1 MPQDI
6 KILLADD
13 HKIMREGLRTLIENQ
28 PGMKVTAEAGNGQE
42 AVQMA
47 IKLQPD
53 VVVMDINMPGLNGIE
68 ATRQI
73 VAKAPA
79 VKVIALSMY
88 SEKRFIVEMLK
99 AGASGYLL
107 KECAVE
113 ELITALRSVS
123 RKALYLSQRLAG
135 DIVRDYINL
144 VSADEFLTSPVLTPR
159 EREVLQLI
167 AEGKST
173 KEIAHS
179 LNVSVKTIETHRRQ
193 IMDKL
198 GITSVAALTKYAIKE
213 GLTFL

>member
-28 PGMKVTAEAGNGQE
+28 AGMKVIAEAGSGQE

-53 VVVMDINMPGLNGIE
+53 IVVMDINMPILNGIE

-73 VAKAPA
+73 ITTAPA
-79 VKVIALSMY
+79 VRVICLSMY
-88 SEKRFIVEMLK
+88 SEKKFIVEMLK

-113 ELITALRSVS
+113 ELIIAINSVS
-123 RKALYLSQRLAG
+123 QHTTYLSPGLVE
-135 DIVRDYINL
+135 DLLKDYVKIV
-144 VSADEFLTSPVLTPR
+144 SEDEFMSSPALTAR
-159 EREVLQLI
+159 EREVLHLI
-167 AEGKST
+167 AEGSST
-173 KEIAHS
+173 KDIALS

-198 GITSVAALTKYAIKE
+198 GLNSVAALTKYAIRE
-213 GLTFL
+213 GLSFL

>member
-1 MPQDI
+1 MPHAI

-13 HKIMREGLRTLIENQ
+13 HKIMRDGLRTLIEGQ
-28 PGMKVTAEAGNGQE
+28 PGMKVIAEAGNGQE
-42 AVQMA
+42 AVQKA
-47 IKLQPD
+47 IILQPD
-53 VVVMDINMPGLNGIE
+53 IVVMDINMPGLNGIE

-73 VAKAPA
+73 VAKTPE

-88 SEKRFIVEMLK
+88 SEKKFIVEMLK

-107 KECAVE
+107 KECAAE
-113 ELITALRSVS
+113 ELITAIRSV
-123 RKALYLSQRLAG
+123 KQKTLYLSPGLAG
-135 DIVRDYINL
+135 DLAMDYIAL
-144 VSADEFLTSPVLTPR
+144 VSSDKLMQASLLTPR

-167 AEGKST
+167 AEGNST

-198 GITSVAALTKYAIKE
+198 GITSVAALTKYALKE

>member
-1 MPQDI
+1 MSHNI

-13 HKIMREGLRTLIENQ
+13 HKIMRDGLRTLIEGQ
-28 PGMKVTAEAGNGQE
+28 PGMKVIDEAGNGQE

-53 VVVMDINMPGLNGIE
+53 IVVMDINMPGLNGIE

-73 VAKAPA
+73 VTKAPE

-88 SEKRFIVEMLK
+88 SEKKFVVEMLK

-107 KECAVE
+107 KECAAE
-113 ELITALRSVS
+113 ELITAMRSVS
-123 RKALYLSQRLAG
+123 RHTTYLSPGLAG
-135 DIVRDYINL
+135 DLLRDYVKL
-144 VSADEFLTSPVLTPR
+144 VSEDEFLSSPVLTAR

-167 AEGKST
+167 AEGSST

-198 GITSVAALTKYAIKE
+198 GITSVAALTKYALKE